1 MYNFLWQWHA
11 ADDIFLELAVS
22 LPALLET
29 ELLFKLPAVNIGKK
43 VPRANVCPN
52 GRKCLH
58 FVCSVHKLDESN
70 SLAPLASTPAWS
82 SEGQAEA
89 VPRSTAAIGRK
100 CACAVLLTCGQPGM
114 QKSLPVL

>member
-11 ADDIFLELAVS
+11 ADDIFLELAFFFS
-22 LPALLET
+22 PTLRET

-43 VPRANVCPN
+43 VSPANVCPN

-70 SLAPLASTPAWS
+70 SLAPLVSASAWS
-82 SEGQAEA
+82 SEGQAEI
-89 VPRSTAAIGRK
+89 VS
-100 CACAVLLTCGQPGM
+100 
-114 QKSLPVL
+114 